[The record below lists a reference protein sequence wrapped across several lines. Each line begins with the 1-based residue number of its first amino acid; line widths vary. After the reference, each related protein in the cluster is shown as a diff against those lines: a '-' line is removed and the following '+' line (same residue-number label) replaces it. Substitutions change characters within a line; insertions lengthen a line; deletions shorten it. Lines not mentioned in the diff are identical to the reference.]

1 MWGVAIAGG
10 DNGAPWRIKVVAPQ
24 VAAELRAARRECTD
38 ALAAFRSF
46 HLGMATKYLR
56 RTDKGT
62 GASDFRS
69 MLKEAVESTRE
80 GRVR

>member
-1 MWGVAIAGG
+1 MVPGEPWVASLLDSGS
-10 DNGAPWRIKVVAPQ
+10 
-24 VAAELRAARRECTD
+24 AAVYLVQAAARAGTGAR